1 MRNLGLVVE
10 YNPFHH
16 GHSVHLKASK
26 QKIRPDVTIAVM
38 SGSFLQRGE
47 PALTD
52 KWTRAEMAL
61 SQGIDLVVELPYC
74 YAVQKAEIFAEG
86 AVAILSKLGVTDVCF
101 GSEKGEISPFY
112 STLQWMKK
120 HEFHMGEAIS
130 THLKE
135 GKSYP
140 RSFSEAASE
149 IEDTPPEIDLSQPN
163 NILGYHYVKAAEKY
177 AITSHTI
184 MREGAGYHDKDLSNP
199 SIASATALRMKLQ
212 QGASISSLAA
222 YTPAAT
228 VQLLTEYKQRF
239 GLLHSWNDYYPFLQY
254 KLFTSSASSLK
265 EIYECEE
272 GLENRLLRFRTA
284 ASFDDFL
291 EKMKTKRYTRTRL
304 QRLMTHVLTGAS
316 KEEMI
321 NLAASPP
328 ESIRVLGMN
337 RRGRSHLNK
346 IKKDMD
352 LPLVT
357 RGAEQ
362 PTRSDNLSVKAAD
375 IHALPLPSN
384 KRMYEYQQKIKLE

>member
-61 SQGIDLVVELPYC
+61 AQGIDLVVELPYS

-86 AVAILSKLGVTDVCF
+86 AVALLSKLGVTDVCF
-101 GSEKGEISPFY
+101 GSESGEISPFH

-120 HEFHMGEAIS
+120 HEFHMSKAIS
-130 THLKE
+130 SHLKE

-140 RSFSEAASE
+140 RSFSDAASE
-149 IEDTPPEIDLSQPN
+149 IEDTPPEIDLSRPN
-163 NILGYHYVKAAEKY
+163 NILGYHYVKAAEQY

-184 MREGAGYHDKDLSNP
+184 MREGAGYHDKEPASS

-212 QGASISSLAA
+212 EGAPISSLSAF
-222 YTPAAT
+222 TPAAT

-239 GLLHSWNDYYPFLQY
+239 GLLHSWNDYYPFFQY

-284 ASFDDFL
+284 GSFDEFL

-337 RRGRSHLNK
+337 RRGRSYLNK
-346 IKKDMD
+346 IKKDLD
-352 LPLVT
+352 IPLVT

-362 PTRSDNLSVKAAD
+362 TTRSDNLSVKAAD
-375 IHALPLPSN
+375 IHSLPLPSN
-384 KRMYEYQQKIKLE
+384 KRIYEYQQKIKLE